1 MINYKKL
8 GERVRKERKKHRI
21 TQEELAESAGIS
33 SQYLSEVENG
43 KKPVSLTVLVE
54 ITKTLRY
61 SLDEL
66 IFGDCFYGNAEM
78 HVVSQILKE
87 CSDYERAV
95 IIKIIK
101 ALRNILAESRDQR

>member
-1 MINYKKL
+1 M
-8 GERVRKERKKHRI
+8 RKERKKLRI

-33 SQYLSEVENG
+33 SQYLCEVENG
-43 KKPVSLTVLVE
+43 KKPVSLPVLVE

-87 CSDYERAV
+87 CSDYEKAV

-101 ALRNILAESRDQR
+101 ALKTILAESRDHK